1 MYEANYARYLQ
12 LLKEKNH
19 IFSWEHEP
27 KTFWFEGIKC
37 GCVSYKPDFKVTY
50 MEGFHYWVEVK
61 GYMDSKSQTK
71 IKRFQKYFPNETL
84 FVIDKKWFK
93 KNSNIMYGIIKD
105 WEKKEPKWT
114 NIQEKLKLE

>member
-1 MYEANYARYLQ
+1 MIINQPFAAIDRIGNFDINAMLGD
-12 LLKEKNH
+12 
-19 IFSWEHEP
+19 S
-27 KTFWFEGIKC
+27 
-37 GCVSYKPDFKVTY
+37 KVTY